1 MIEAAGG
8 GDPDALVGLQQTA
21 HRLVGRAGATQFL
34 GVAQLAA
41 ALETLATPA
50 PGASFDEAG
59 RQPAARRDLERLHR
73 GTDDGRVEGAA
84 APRFRSRL
92 ARPS

>member
-41 ALETLATPA
+41 ALETLATPE
-50 PGASFDEAG
+50 PGASFDERRG
-59 RQPAARRDLERLHR
+59 QPAARRDLERLHR
-73 GTDDGRVEGAA
+73 GTDDGRVEGAGR
-84 APRFRSRL
+84 PRSRL
-92 ARPS
+92 RRARRS